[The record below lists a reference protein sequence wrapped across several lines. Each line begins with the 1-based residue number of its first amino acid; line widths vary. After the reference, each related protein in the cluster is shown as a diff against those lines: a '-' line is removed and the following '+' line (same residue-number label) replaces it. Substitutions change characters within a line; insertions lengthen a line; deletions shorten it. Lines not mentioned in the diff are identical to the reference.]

1 MFVADLSDYPQ
12 VRTAFEGI
20 FTKPGGATEG
30 SVTLPKA
37 LMTQCIAYLLR
48 SLSGQSDSRLP
59 WLPGLQNLN
68 LYLAVGT
75 IFEHPEAA
83 HRVDSVADC
92 ALMSWSAFVERFR
105 ETLGSTPIN
114 FVHNLRIRK
123 TAERR
128 SNVRQVT
135 HQVAKTGAIPLAP
148 SKTSLASS
156 PLRFGRANLFGR
168 TAYSVTTANKRR
180 GRSETCPSFYAYP
193 V

>member
-20 FTKPGGATEG
+20 FTKQGGATEG

-48 SLSGQSDSRLP
+48 SLSDQSDSRLP

-75 IFEHPEAA
+75 MFEHPEAA

-92 ALMSWSAFVERFR
+92 ALITWSVVAESFR
-105 ETLGSTPIN
+105 EALGSTPIN
-114 FVHNLRIRK
+114 FVHNLWIRK

-128 SNVRQVT
+128 SIVR
-135 HQVAKTGAIPLAP
+135 TGDL
-148 SKTSLASS
+148 SSRKNWSDSSS
-156 PLRFGRANLFGR
+156 PFKNQFGIFPAAFREGQLIWQDCIQR
-168 TAYSVTTANKRR
+168 DHS
-180 GRSETCPSFYAYP
+180 
-193 V
+193 